1 MINLVTDK
9 IFVLFKTADFILF
22 NKDNNKEVRA
32 QALIDSQRIYFSTSM
47 VQEILPPH
55 VLKRGIVI
63 RSTFSSI
70 ISSEESAS
78 FVSFYQ
84 NKRRRWV

>member
-22 NKDNNKEVRA
+22 NKDNNKEVRV

-63 RSTFSSI
+63 RSTFNSI

-84 NKRRRWV
+84 NKRRR

>member
-22 NKDNNKEVRA
+22 NKDNNKEVRV

-55 VLKRGIVI
+55 VLQRETVI
-63 RSTFSSI
+63 RSTFNSI
-70 ISSEESAS
+70 ISSEESAN

-84 NKRRRWV
+84 NKRRR

>member
-1 MINLVTDK
+1 MINLVTNK

-32 QALIDSQRIYFSTSM
+32 QALIDSERIYFSTSM
-47 VQEILPPH
+47 VQEILSPH

-63 RSTFSSI
+63 RSTFNSI

-84 NKRRRWV
+84 NKRRR